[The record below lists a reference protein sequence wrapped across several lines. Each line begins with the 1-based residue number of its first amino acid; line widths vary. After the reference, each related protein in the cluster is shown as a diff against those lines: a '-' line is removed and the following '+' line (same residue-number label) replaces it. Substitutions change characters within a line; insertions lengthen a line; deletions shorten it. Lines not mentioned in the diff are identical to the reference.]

1 MNSFLFVVL
10 QIKTL
15 SLFTL
20 RLTAGFVVE
29 KRRGRKK
36 QNVSL
41 DRGNE
46 GVGGGNAKSNGSVRV
61 LKKTRWKSSAQ
72 LVLNFLFIFFFH
84 EYCLYVI
91 LYYI

>member
-15 SLFTL
+15 SLFTQ

-36 QNVSL
+36 KKKNVSL

-46 GVGGGNAKSNGSVRV
+46 GVGGGNAKSNGCEIGRAHV
-61 LKKTRWKSSAQ
+61 
-72 LVLNFLFIFFFH
+72 
-84 EYCLYVI
+84 
-91 LYYI
+91 